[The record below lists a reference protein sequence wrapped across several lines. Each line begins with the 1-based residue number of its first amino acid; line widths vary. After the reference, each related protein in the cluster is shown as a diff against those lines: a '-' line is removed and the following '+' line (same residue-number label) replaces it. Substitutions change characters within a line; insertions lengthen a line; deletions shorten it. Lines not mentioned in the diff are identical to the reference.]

1 MPLALYALTAG
12 AFGIGVT
19 EFIIMGLLLEV
30 GTDLGVSIA
39 AAGLLISGYALG
51 VVAGAPVMTALTARW
66 PRKTALLGLMVI
78 FTIGNAACAL
88 APNYA
93 LLMAA
98 RVLTALAHGTF
109 FGVGS
114 VVATGMV
121 APHKRASAIAVM
133 FTGLTV
139 ASVLGVPFGTW
150 LGQAYGWRAS
160 FWAVAAVGLLAVLV
174 IALAV
179 PAEREAPQAPDLRR
193 DLRALMRRP
202 VLLGLLTT
210 VLGYAGV
217 FAVFTYIAPILTQI
231 TGFADSAVS
240 PILLVFGVGLV
251 AGNLLGGKLADRH
264 LQATVLGSMLALA
277 VVLGLMSFVLHS
289 KVLSV
294 IFIGLLGVAAF
305 ATVAPLQMWV
315 LERASGAGQS
325 LASSF
330 NIAAFNLG
338 NAIGAWLGG
347 VVITRGPGLGAVT
360 WVAALVPVAAVAVA
374 LLAIRLDRGT
384 PADGGVKLA
393 SPPLH

>member
-66 PRKTALLGLMVI
+66 PRKTALLSLMVI